1 VLLLKRRTP
10 FEFWQSVTGSME
22 AGESRQDAAR
32 RELHEETGLG
42 SEGVLSE
49 PGRSRIF
56 TIDPRWLDRYSSG
69 VTENTEYEWRFRL
82 ASELDIKI
90 DENEHTVHRWASVD
104 EAIDLVWSWTNKEA
118 LQELK
123 RELRQN
129 ILTV

>member
-1 VLLLKRRTP
+1 
-10 FEFWQSVTGSME
+10 ME

-42 SEGVLSE
+42 SEGVLSD

-56 TIDPRWLDRYSSG
+56 TIDPRWLGRYSSG

-82 ASELDIKI
+82 ASDLDIKI
-90 DENEHTVHRWASVD
+90 DENEHAVHRWASVD
-104 EAIDLVWSWTNKEA
+104 EAIDIVWSWTNKEA

-123 RELRQN
+123 TELRQN